1 MIAAVIFGLVAA
13 ILFALAAQTQKKAL
27 SFLDDLSGT
36 FISVATI
43 AVVFW
48 FVAIWNLRWEFWLSK
63 ATLFFVIAGLLFPAM
78 GQRFQILSVKH
89 VGPTL
94 TSAFNAFLPVFAV
107 VPAVLFLGEIVT
119 PLQILG
125 ILALISGLLLAA
137 FGRGISMNNKAFY
150 LLLLPIGAALARAI
164 SQPLTKA
171 GYNLLTEPL
180 FAMLVMASVSTG
192 VIGAMVL
199 SVGSPRRIISFHKG
213 HAFFVLNGLLIGSG
227 ILALQISL
235 IFGTVSLSASLM
247 VTTPVWTLFLSIFVF
262 KNEDLKWWHSLVT
275 FFVTAGAIMVII
287 GQQ

>member
-1 MIAAVIFGLVAA
+1 MIVAVTFALIAAIF
-13 ILFALAAQTQKKAL
+13 FAFAAQTQKKAL
-27 SFLDDLSGT
+27 TFLDDLSGT
-36 FISVATI
+36 FVSVATI

-48 FVAIWNLRWEFWLSK
+48 LAAIWYLRWDFWLSK
-63 ATLFFVIAGLLFPAM
+63 ATIFFVTAGLLFPAM

-107 VPAVLFLGEIVT
+107 VPAILFLGET
-119 PLQILG
+119 LAPLQIFG
-125 ILALISGLLLAA
+125 ISALILGLLLAA

-171 GYNLLTEPL
+171 GYNILTEPL
-180 FAMLVMASVSTG
+180 FAMLVMASVSTA
-192 VIGAMVL
+192 VIGVMVL
-199 SVGSPRRIISFHKG
+199 SSGSARRIISLQKG
-213 HAFFVLNGLLIGSG
+213 HALFILNGLLIGTG

-235 IFGTVSLSASLM
+235 IFGSVSLAASLM
-247 VTTPVWTLFLSIFVF
+247 VTTPVWTLFLSIFIF
-262 KNEDLKWWHSLVT
+262 KNEDLKWWHGLVT
-275 FFVTAGAIMVII
+275 FSVTAGAIMVIT

>member
-1 MIAAVIFGLVAA
+1 MIVAVTFALIAAIF
-13 ILFALAAQTQKKAL
+13 FAFAAQTQKKAL
-27 SFLDDLSGT
+27 TFLDDLSGT
-36 FISVATI
+36 FVSVATI

-48 FVAIWNLRWEFWLSK
+48 LAAIWYLRWDFWLSK
-63 ATLFFVIAGLLFPAM
+63 ATIFFVTAGLLFPAM

-107 VPAVLFLGEIVT
+107 VPAILFLGET
-119 PLQILG
+119 LAPLQIFG
-125 ILALISGLLLAA
+125 ISALILGLLLAA

-171 GYNLLTEPL
+171 GYNILTEPL
-180 FAMLVMASVSTG
+180 FAMLVMASVSTA
-192 VIGAMVL
+192 VIGVMVL
-199 SVGSPRRIISFHKG
+199 SSGSARRIISLQKG
-213 HAFFVLNGLLIGSG
+213 HALFILNGLLIGAG

-235 IFGTVSLSASLM
+235 IFGSVSLAASLM
-247 VTTPVWTLFLSIFVF
+247 VTTPVWTLFLSIFIF
-262 KNEDLKWWHSLVT
+262 KNEDLKWWHGLVT
-275 FFVTAGAIMVII
+275 FSVTAGAIMVIT

>member
-1 MIAAVIFGLVAA
+1 MIVAVTFALIGA
-13 ILFALAAQTQKKAL
+13 ILFAFAAQTQKKAL

-36 FISVATI
+36 FVSVATI

-48 FVAIWNLRWEFWLSK
+48 LVAIWNLRWEFWLSK
-63 ATLFFVIAGLLFPAM
+63 ATIFFVIAGLLFPAM

-107 VPAVLFLGEIVT
+107 VPAILFLGETVA
-119 PLQILG
+119 PLQIFG
-125 ILALISGLLLAA
+125 IFALIAGLLLAA

-171 GYNLLTEPL
+171 GYNILTEPL
-180 FAMLVMASVSTG
+180 FAMLVMASVSTA
-192 VIGAMVL
+192 VIGVMVL
-199 SVGSPRRIISFHKG
+199 SSGSPRRIVSLQKG
-213 HAFFVLNGLLIGSG
+213 HGLFILNGLLIGAG

-235 IFGTVSLSASLM
+235 IFGSVSLSASLM
-247 VTTPVWTLFLSIFVF
+247 VTTPIWTLVLSIFVF
-262 KNEDLKWWHSLVT
+262 KNEDLKWWHGLVT
-275 FFVTAGAIMVII
+275 FFVTAGAIMVIM